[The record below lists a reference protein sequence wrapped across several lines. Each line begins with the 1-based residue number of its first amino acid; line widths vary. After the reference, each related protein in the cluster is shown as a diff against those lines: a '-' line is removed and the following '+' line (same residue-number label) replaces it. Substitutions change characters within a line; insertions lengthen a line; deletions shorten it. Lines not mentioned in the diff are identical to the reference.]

1 MKLAEETDHLLLSGG
16 VLFEARP
23 RFLPDL
29 LDRPFSIHQ
38 PDQKIGCWCEALESP
53 CGVILENVPEFAA
66 IVVAM
71 NLRMAA
77 EAWFQPRHPVP

>member
-1 MKLAEETDHLLLSGG
+1 MKLAEETNHLLLSWG
-16 VLFEARP
+16 VLFQAQP

-29 LDRPFSIHQ
+29 LDCVLSIHQ
-38 PDQKIGCWCEALESP
+38 PDQKIGRWSEALKSS
-53 CGVILENVPEFAA
+53 CGVILENVPEFSA

-77 EAWFQPRHPVP
+77 ESRF